1 MKLRSILDLL
11 IKVIQF
17 VAKRKRID
25 KSLFDPSIPTR
36 HRSPKHLMLVRE
48 QPCCVCKTNYDIHA
62 HHITY
67 AQSNGMGLKVCDSYT
82 VPLCM
87 FHHMELHQQYGNER
101 KFWLNYCL
109 EPIIYSQLLWKITCK

>member
-1 MKLRSILDLL
+1 MRAAEAARAARSQDAGLEP
-11 IKVIQF
+11 QP
-17 VAKRKRID
+17 AQPRRRSKRKSHAGWCTQWCED
-25 KSLFDPSIPTR
+25 KAGKGPGI
-36 HRSPKHLMLVRE
+36 
-48 QPCCVCKTNYDIHA
+48 VCKTNYDIHA